1 MAPLSSVV
9 IIPARGGSQRVPGK
23 NTRELAGV
31 PVLARTIAIAKT
43 SGVADAIYVS
53 TDSPVIADLAR
64 SHGAEVIDRPA
75 NLADHH
81 APLLPVVQHG
91 ITQLELAGLLSDT
104 TTIGCLYATAVT
116 LDPSDFS
123 AGRQQLLDNADSNPR
138 NFVIGVCEYSHP
150 IQRALALE
158 PDSQLV
164 AITPEFAQTRT
175 QDLPSHFFDAGA
187 FIWGYT
193 AAWADSA
200 PILTRSH
207 GFVLPNWRSVDL
219 DTESDWNRAELVIQ
233 LLQQP

>member
-1 MAPLSSVV
+1 M
-9 IIPARGGSQRVPGK
+9 IIPARGGSQRIPGK

-31 PVLARTIAIAKT
+31 PVLARTISIAQA
-43 SGVADAIYVS
+43 SGAADAIYVS
-53 TDSPVIADLAR
+53 TDSQEIADLAR
-64 SHGAEVIDRPA
+64 SAGVGVIDRPA

-91 ITQLELAGLLSDT
+91 ITQLELMGLLSDT

-116 LDPSDFS
+116 LDPGDFN
-123 AGRQQLLDNADSNPR
+123 AGRQQLVVGADANPG

-150 IQRALALE
+150 IQRAMKLE
-158 PDSQLV
+158 PDSRLA
-164 AITPEFAQTRT
+164 AISPEFAQTRT
-175 QDLPSHFFDAGA
+175 QDLPSHYFDAGA
-187 FIWGYT
+187 FIWGYST
-193 AAWADSA
+193 AWLGTE

-233 LLQQP
+233 LLQRP